1 MNLLSYKLISFKSVP
16 LKMCATQ
23 RGGGEQSC
31 DLQSRIFN
39 HYSLQCFGFPS
50 QASVESE
57 VYFSVSGQELSAFS
71 VLLSLLTL
79 LCLQGRREGL
89 KV

>member
-23 RGGGEQSC
+23 RGGGGGGGGEQSC

-39 HYSLQCFGFPS
+39 HYSPQCFRFPS
-50 QASVESE
+50 QAPVGSPDSHA
-57 VYFSVSGQELSAFS
+57 SGF
-71 VLLSLLTL
+71 VIP
-79 LCLQGRREGL
+79 
-89 KV
+89 